1 MIIIMGCVCFD
12 EECASVLLL
21 VMNRL
26 PLSPFLSLSHTHT
39 HTRTCIVILLVKM
52 LRFIT
57 STWRKGNL

>member
-26 PLSPFLSLSHTHT
+26 PLSLSPFLSHTHT
-39 HTRTCIVILLVKM
+39 HTHTYMYSYPFSEDAKVHNKYMEKR
-52 LRFIT
+52 
-57 STWRKGNL
+57 